1 MDKKTRY
8 KEAGGAS
15 SDEDEAF
22 ESADEGEEGSK
33 SSRPSFATSAGDD
46 SSNSTSK
53 EPVGKNDTSEKPLA
67 ISASDKNLETTEL
80 DKEVPKMAENVAEET
95 KAAEDTTEDI
105 PSVVTESSPKD
116 VSGNREE
123 GNKEETD
130 SSSIKDTE
138 DEKGDAE
145 IEKESEQKQE
155 SVEEKSS
162 TTGMEQAEESS
173 AGRDSQGQNEQSSV
187 VLDQKPFKENVES
200 YTSSASDIE
209 PIRYSV
215 LLRMML
221 NFVVHNKLLHGGW
234 VEVVGGGGAIFTN
247 SSDHYFPLFP
257 LPILLY
263 INEMI

>member
-53 EPVGKNDTSEKPLA
+53 ELVSKLKNDTSEKPLA

-80 DKEVPKMAENVAEET
+80 DKEVPKMAENMAEET
-95 KAAEDTTEDI
+95 KAAEDI

-130 SSSIKDTE
+130 SSSVKDTE
-138 DEKGDAE
+138 DEKRDAE
-145 IEKESEQKQE
+145 IEKENEQKQE
-155 SVEEKSS
+155 SGEEKSS

-173 AGRDSQGQNEQSSV
+173 AGRDSQGQNRQNEQSSA
-187 VLDQKPFKENVES
+187 VLDQEPFKENVES

-215 LLRMML
+215 L
-221 NFVVHNKLLHGGW
+221 V
-234 VEVVGGGGAIFTN
+234 
-247 SSDHYFPLFP
+247 
-257 LPILLY
+257 
-263 INEMI
+263 